1 MSVDRIRSVET
12 GDGAGVESVPA
23 LSFSDVTF
31 AYAAVD
37 GATSAG
43 AAATQTVLSHVSLDV
58 PEGAFCLVVGDTGS
72 GKTTALTLAVPAIAP
87 VGELEGHVAVFG
99 RDVDTLSVA
108 EAASTVGYVFQDPEE
123 SLVCD
128 TVWHEMAFGL
138 ENLGVPA
145 DVMRRRVAETSY
157 FFGMGPWFDGDV
169 ASLSGGQRQVL
180 ALASVLAMRPRLLLL
195 DEPTSMLDPIAEK
208 SFLSALFRV
217 NRELGITIVVATHR
231 PAPMVDYATMAVGM
245 HEGGVR
251 PVDLDSLRGPGDRLS
266 VHGSPRDGDADAL
279 MGVIGRK
286 AESRPA
292 GVRGRCSLSLSDV
305 WFRYGREDP
314 WVLKGL
320 DLELPMGGTGALVG
334 GNGCG
339 KSTILSL
346 VAGSLRPRR
355 GRVDVASASSVAYLP
370 QDPKAL
376 LVAADVVS
384 ELMEWSGRGGYGP
397 GEVDAVLSSMGLAGM
412 GERHPYDL
420 SGGQRQLLALA
431 KLLLMRPRLLLLD
444 EPTKGLDLSARD
456 QVADVVR
463 SLSDEGVSVLVA
475 THDLEFARA
484 TADQVSMVFDGEVAC
499 TEPPADFFADN
510 LFYQA

>member
-1 MSVDRIRSVET
+1 
-12 GDGAGVESVPA
+12 
-23 LSFSDVTF
+23 
-31 AYAAVD
+31 
-37 GATSAG
+37 
-43 AAATQTVLSHVSLDV
+43 
-58 PEGAFCLVVGDTGS
+58 
-72 GKTTALTLAVPAIAP
+72 
-87 VGELEGHVAVFG
+87 
-99 RDVDTLSVA
+99 
-108 EAASTVGYVFQDPEE
+108 
-123 SLVCD
+123 
-128 TVWHEMAFGL
+128 
-138 ENLGVPA
+138 
-145 DVMRRRVAETSY
+145 
-157 FFGMGPWFDGDV
+157 
-169 ASLSGGQRQVL
+169 
-180 ALASVLAMRPRLLLL
+180 
-195 DEPTSMLDPIAEK
+195 
-208 SFLSALFRV
+208 
-217 NRELGITIVVATHR
+217 
-231 PAPMVDYATMAVGM
+231 
-245 HEGGVR
+245 
-251 PVDLDSLRGPGDRLS
+251 
-266 VHGSPRDGDADAL
+266 
-279 MGVIGRK
+279 
-286 AESRPA
+286 
-292 GVRGRCSLSLSDV
+292 LSLSDV